1 MVSLVSVQT
10 NMESQIASTMIF
22 RDNSIY
28 GLSHMHKSELADFVL
43 LILFYRTF
51 DFYMYHY
58 DKWRHDLKFRQK
70 PEFKTL

>member
-51 DFYMYHY
+51 DFILIRFTCIIM
-58 DKWRHDLKFRQK
+58 
-70 PEFKTL
+70 TSGAMI